1 VFLEL
6 ANPGIFDQVSE
17 SIRQLTMEFLRLDG
31 EEIVRKLAQVLGIWV
46 LAYIAWRL
54 VLLAARRIEG
64 MVDDHDPSI
73 TSLREKRGMT
83 LARLLRNLGTTMVFT
98 VAIVLTLNLFI
109 NIGPLL
115 AGAGIIGLA
124 VSFGAQSLV
133 KDVITGFFLLM
144 ENQFALGD
152 VIEINGKSGV
162 VEHLT
167 LRVVV
172 LRDLEGT
179 RHIIPNGEIKM
190 VSNKTAGWGRAV
202 IDVGV
207 GVAEDVDRVLAATKE
222 ETARLAEDD
231 EWKPMLDGTPEVWGV
246 ESIGDNRIVV
256 RVVARTQPGAQWG
269 LSRELR
275 RRLKARFDAE
285 GIRLP
290 GVPLVPQPLTVPP
303 PASSGDG
310 EKASAPQAARVGR

>member
-1 VFLEL
+1 VLL
-6 ANPGIFDQVSE
+6 DLTILGTLQQLSE
-17 SIRQLTMEFLRLDG
+17 SFRQLLMDFLRLDG
-31 EEIVRKLAQVLGIWV
+31 EEIVRKLAQVLSIWA
-46 LAYIAWRL
+46 LAYVALRL
-54 VLLAARRIEG
+54 TRLAARRIEN

-73 TSLREKRGMT
+73 TTLREKRGMT

-98 VAIVLTLNLFI
+98 VAIFLTLNLFI
-109 NIGPLL
+109 EIGPLL

-152 VIEINGKSGV
+152 VIEIGGKSGV

-202 IDVGV
+202 IDIGV
-207 GVAEDVDRVLAATKE
+207 GVAEDVDRVLVATKE

-231 EWKPMLDGTPEVWGV
+231 EWRPMLDGSPEVWGV

-275 RRLKARFDAE
+275 RRLKVRFDAE

-303 PASSGDG
+303 PSTGDG
-310 EKASAPQAARVGR
+310 GKASAQQAARVGR